1 MTAICI
7 DTGTIG
13 SAAAYAVSAPL
24 DLLLFRPMAE
34 GFPAAETRRR

>member
-7 DTGTIG
+7 DTGTTG

-24 DLLLFRPMAE
+24 DLLPFRPMAE
-34 GFPAAETRRR
+34 GFSAAETRRG